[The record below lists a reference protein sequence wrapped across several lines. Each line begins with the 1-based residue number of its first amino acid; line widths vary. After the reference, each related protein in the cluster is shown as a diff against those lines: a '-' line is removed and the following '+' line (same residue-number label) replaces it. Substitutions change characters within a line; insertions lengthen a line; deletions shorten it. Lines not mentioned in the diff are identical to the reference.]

1 MPALRSNDVP
11 YFSGRPGDP
20 LADFLHEYD
29 GLASSLGL
37 TDVQKAETILRYVPA
52 NIREFWQ
59 TLNGYTRTGL
69 QEFVKVSAWTRI
81 QDEDDLILYHR
92 RFSSRSAAHF
102 DFHGSSRM
110 KNGAPSSL
118 MASS

>member
-1 MPALRSNDVP
+1 MTAWHPV
-11 YFSGRPGDP
+11 
-20 LADFLHEYD
+20 LAH
-29 GLASSLGL
+29 GCS
-37 TDVQKAETILRYVPA
+37 KAETILRHAPA
-52 NIREFWQ
+52 KILVREFWQ
-59 TLNGYTRTGL
+59 TLNGYSSKEWKAFRSALEGLYPDTTARNRYTRTGL

-92 RFSSRSAAHF
+92 RFSSRSATHF